1 MPYYQCMVLQIK
13 NILHKMNNSIF
24 GDNILMLKEYQITIE
39 LCFKL
44 HTNMYSTND
53 FHSYQSLKHCKIT
66 VFQTGHSNNAMKH
79 SYEINRQHFITQVR
93 ILYIY
98 MHVQVQRNCMT
109 LIIIHCKSLKNC
121 KISNLES
128 KI

>member
-53 FHSYQSLKHCKIT
+53 FHSYQSLKHCKI
-66 VFQTGHSNNAMKH
+66 
-79 SYEINRQHFITQVR
+79 
-93 ILYIY
+93 L
-98 MHVQVQRNCMT
+98 NCIPDRPQQQCNEAQ
-109 LIIIHCKSLKNC
+109 L
-121 KISNLES
+121 
-128 KI
+128 

>member
-93 ILYIY
+93 ILYT
-98 MHVQVQRNCMT
+98 CMYVCSVST
-109 LIIIHCKSLKNC
+109 KLYDTYNHSLQ
-121 KISNLES
+121 IT
-128 KI
+128 

>member
-24 GDNILMLKEYQITIE
+24 GDNILMLKEYRITIE

-53 FHSYQSLKHCKIT
+53 FHSYQSLKHCKTT

-93 ILYIY
+93 ILYIFVCSGSTKLY
-98 MHVQVQRNCMT
+98 DTYNH
-109 LIIIHCKSLKNC
+109 SLQKKN
-121 KISNLES
+121 
-128 KI
+128 